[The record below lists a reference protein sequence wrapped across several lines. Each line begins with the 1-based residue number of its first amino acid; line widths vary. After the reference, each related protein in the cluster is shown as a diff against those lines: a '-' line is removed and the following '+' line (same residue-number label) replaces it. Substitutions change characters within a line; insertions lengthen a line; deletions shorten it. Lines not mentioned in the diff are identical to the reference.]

1 MRRERR
7 GGENVSSWKK
17 ILNELQRSWNYLENR
32 WFYFFI
38 NIPKTLNWQ
47 SLQLDL
53 EFSSTQR
60 KSFLLYSNMA
70 APNVNGRLHLKGVH
84 QKPPDSWLNISLTY
98 IFTQYDLS
106 GVLSNGSKTQVQHQI
121 LQPFVVLG
129 TVA

>member
-1 MRRERR
+1 
-7 GGENVSSWKK
+7 
-17 ILNELQRSWNYLENR
+17 
-32 WFYFFI
+32 
-38 NIPKTLNWQ
+38 
-47 SLQLDL
+47 
-53 EFSSTQR
+53 
-60 KSFLLYSNMA
+60 MA